1 MAEGTFSSRLR
12 PVETEEHY
20 YRCFSEWRDDMARL
34 GRRFRDPRLGV
45 GADPR
50 KIAFVLMAGRLLGHT
65 SVLLRYL
72 TAYGRAGNG
81 RVDPVVY
88 VIEGCTP
95 EFAALC
101 AAAGVKLVSLEA
113 IDPSLVDGG
122 LGRKIL
128 ALRDR
133 LRADAIACAVWVSL
147 PPSAVF
153 ALSCGLAPVQIFW
166 ALKFHPIAGSFID
179 GYLTYGAPGETER
192 RFGKQAW
199 RVVPTPLAIEPPS
212 IDPDRVAEVRAKYP
226 EPFLFG
232 TVAREDKIR
241 SPEFL
246 KAVAVILKTHPDAGY
261 IWTGGQRDKQ
271 IDDYFAAQG
280 VSKRCHFAGWV
291 DAPLYGAAFD
301 VFLETFPLGCGVT
314 GYQALGSGTPL
325 LSYMNENTVFGMQYW
340 NEIKANAPMG
350 NLPDLSA
357 YPVLCARSPDE
368 YIQLAAKL
376 ASNAA
381 FRTVVGQRGKGYF
394 EQEVTLGVS
403 HANEFFRAIEDVIV
417 AKLAPAGDD
426 PAVRLGQNA

>member
-1 MAEGTFSSRLR
+1 MSDQSALKAHEVLTLYDQHIRAGTDNAGVFCTMGRDFQALGRTQEARRCYKRAVQLLLATIRRGDCDQALGFELEMYFSFVR

-95 EFAALC
+95 EFASLC

-122 LGRKIL
+122 LGRKIF

-133 LRADAIACAVWVSL
+133 LHADAIACAVWVSL

-199 RVVPTPLAIEPPS
+199 RVVPTPLAIKP
-212 IDPDRVAEVRAKYP
+212 
-226 EPFLFG
+226 
-232 TVAREDKIR
+232 
-241 SPEFL
+241 
-246 KAVAVILKTHPDAGY
+246 
-261 IWTGGQRDKQ
+261 
-271 IDDYFAAQG
+271 
-280 VSKRCHFAGWV
+280 
-291 DAPLYGAAFD
+291 
-301 VFLETFPLGCGVT
+301 
-314 GYQALGSGTPL
+314 
-325 LSYMNENTVFGMQYW
+325 
-340 NEIKANAPMG
+340 
-350 NLPDLSA
+350 
-357 YPVLCARSPDE
+357 
-368 YIQLAAKL
+368 
-376 ASNAA
+376 
-381 FRTVVGQRGKGYF
+381 
-394 EQEVTLGVS
+394 
-403 HANEFFRAIEDVIV
+403 
-417 AKLAPAGDD
+417 
-426 PAVRLGQNA
+426 